1 MKWVTIQ
8 LSESFVTRE
17 TEKAARIRLP
27 RWLDDVTG
35 SFWVPAGC
43 IKRDGIGVTLCMP
56 ADLKIEICYKKA
68 DVFGVFGDWQKRT
81 YSPETVKTRMFEVD
95 GHEPIR
101 GDAEFTLT
109 AQELAPVVVEPLPEL
124 VGWQATRPAPWIRR
138 NNDNTKRVRAFYA
151 EMRGAGIDIDTPT
164 GYAEFQPA
172 PPRFELP
179 VADFG
184 KKEHRK
190 RAGVSKSLAREL

>member
-43 IKRDGIGVTLCMP
+43 IKRDGTVVTLCMP
-56 ADLKIEICYKKA
+56 TDLKIEISYKKA
-68 DVFGVFGDWQKRT
+68 DVFGAFGDWQTRT
-81 YSPETVKTRMFEVD
+81 YSPETVKSRMFEVD

-124 VGWQATRPAPWIRR
+124 L
-138 NNDNTKRVRAFYA
+138 DN
-151 EMRGAGIDIDTPT
+151 E
-164 GYAEFQPA
+164 
-172 PPRFELP
+172 
-179 VADFG
+179 
-184 KKEHRK
+184 
-190 RAGVSKSLAREL
+190 